1 MTAAPYEVAKVL
13 TRILIAEH
21 GMNDTVAARVEVRNY
36 VINFMRDAIR
46 EAYMDAAHIAEE
58 CEVCLEPDDMF
69 GNKQIAAAIR
79 SRISEGT

>member
-1 MTAAPYEVAKVL
+1 MTADPYEVAKVL

-46 EAYMDAAHIAEE
+46 EAYEDAAKIAEE
-58 CEVCLEPDDMF
+58 GEVFCEHGCNER
-69 GNKQIAAAIR
+69 IAAAIR
-79 SRISEGT
+79 ERTQGET